1 MCKERAYAC
10 LTSFKTA
17 FLQYSCYNIFMK
29 PIINSLSKLLES
41 VNLAIKQLDIESDK
55 SKLSSLED
63 SITQPDF
70 WNDSSNA
77 EKISREASELK
88 KYIESWQKLQSD
100 LQTTLDLAQLESG
113 ESAKLEFENIL
124 KELNTRADSMLVAV
138 KLSGEFD
145 KYPAIVQISAGVGGT
160 DAQDWAQM
168 LQQMYIKYANSSGLG
183 VEILD
188 TSFGEEAGIKSTTLL
203 ITGPF
208 AYGLLRCEKGVHRL
222 VRLSPFNSDNLR
234 QTSFALVDVVP
245 QIDDKAVH
253 INDKDLRI
261 DVYRAGGHGGQSV
274 NTTDSAVRITHTP
287 TGISV
292 SIQNERSQLK
302 NKATA
307 LSILAARLSEL
318 ARAQKLDDIEKL
330 RGQVKSADW
339 GAQIRSYVLHPY
351 NKVKDHRTNY
361 ETSDTSGVLNG
372 DIGQFIEAYLEQN
385 ISK

>member
-1 MCKERAYAC
+1 
-10 LTSFKTA
+10 
-17 FLQYSCYNIFMK
+17 MK
-29 PIINSLSKLLES
+29 PIIKSLTSLLES
-41 VNLAIKQLDIESDK
+41 VNMAIKQSDIQSDK
-55 SKLSSLED
+55 TKLTTLED
-63 SITQPDF
+63 SIAEPDF

-77 EKISREASELK
+77 EKVSREASELK
-88 KYIESWQKLQSD
+88 RYINSWEKLQSD
-100 LQTTLDLAQLESG
+100 LQTTLDLAQLESDDSG
-113 ESAKLEFENIL
+113 KNDFENIL
-124 KELNTRADSMLVAV
+124 QELTSRADSMLVAV
-138 KLSGEFD
+138 KLSEEFD
-145 KYPAIVQISAGVGGT
+145 KNPAIVQISAGVGGT

-168 LQQMYIKYANSSGLG
+168 LQQMYIKYANTSGMS
-183 VEILD
+183 VEVLD
-188 TSFGEEAGIKSTTLL
+188 TSFGEEAGIKSTTMR

-208 AYGLLRCEKGVHRL
+208 AYGLLKCEKGVHRL

-234 QTSFALVDVVP
+234 QTSFALVDVIP
-245 QIDDKAVH
+245 QIDDKSVH
-253 INDKDLRI
+253 INEKDLRI

-274 NTTDSAVRITHTP
+274 NTTDSAVRITHLP
-287 TGISV
+287 TGTTV

-351 NKVKDHRTNY
+351 TKVKDHRTNF

-372 DIGQFIEAYLEQN
+372 DIQPFIEAYLEQN